1 MEFLLGIAVGVM
13 SSWWWLWALLF
24 TIMVF
29 EHNDLEGWGIF
40 GLILLVI
47 TFYIILDIN
56 TKYLII
62 SGILYIP
69 LGVAWSIYRWKR
81 HCSSVMEDYDI
92 NVKLSGCELDSYQ
105 KSGFIDRLK
114 ASNNVTKIVNW
125 VIVWPFSLLDNLIG
139 DIIDFV
145 TQVIKK
151 HLIGIYN
158 KISAGNI
165 ERISG

>member
-1 MEFLLGIAVGVM
+1 MEFLLGITLGVM
-13 SSWWWLWALLF
+13 GSQWWLWGLMMA
-24 TIMVF
+24 IMVF
-29 EHNDLEGWGIF
+29 EHHNYEGWGIF
-40 GLILLVI
+40 GILLFI
-47 TFYIILDIN
+47 ATLFIILDIN

-81 HCSSVMEDYDI
+81 HCSSVMKDYDLD
-92 NVKLSGCELDSYQ
+92 VKMAGCELDGYQ

-145 TQVIKK
+145 TQMIKK

-165 ERISG
+165 EKING

>member
-1 MEFLLGIAVGVM
+1 MEFLLGVVVGVM

-24 TIMVF
+24 AILAF
-29 EHNDLEGWGIF
+29 EHHEYEGWGIF

-62 SGILYIP
+62 SSILYIP
-69 LGVAWSIYRWKR
+69 LGIAWSIYRWKR

-92 NVKLSGCELDSYQ
+92 DVKLAGCELDSYQ
-105 KSGFIDRLK
+105 KGRFIDRLK
-114 ASNNVTKIVNW
+114 ASNNITKIVNW

-165 ERISG
+165 EKING